1 MECRTPSAYCS
12 PMQQPVLARLGDGR
26 LVLVVEASP
35 PLAVV
40 SPALVTISARGT
52 LADTLAVAEGLPA
65 PR

>member
-1 MECRTPSAYCS
+1 MK
-12 PMQQPVLARLGDGR
+12 QPVLARLGDGR